1 MSVESAHNVANYR
14 YWDTV
19 VCKFQLAT
27 TEHHWLR
34 SALITA
40 DTAEYELDPVTGGNL
55 PMSSTAQRVLI
66 VVTTA
71 QHDQRGGFIT
81 DPDRNKTRRAIR
93 AALEPLIK
101 DGSITVRDDAVE
113 LVNPSQGV
121 EQGVVNYKSIKQGI
135 DQSVQLD

>member
-1 MSVESAHNVANYR
+1 MAAPPQYSAGPYSAFASLPAPPRPVIHSS
-14 YWDTV
+14 
-19 VCKFQLAT
+19 
-27 TEHHWLR
+27 R
-34 SALITA
+34 SITA

-66 VVTTA
+66 VVTKA